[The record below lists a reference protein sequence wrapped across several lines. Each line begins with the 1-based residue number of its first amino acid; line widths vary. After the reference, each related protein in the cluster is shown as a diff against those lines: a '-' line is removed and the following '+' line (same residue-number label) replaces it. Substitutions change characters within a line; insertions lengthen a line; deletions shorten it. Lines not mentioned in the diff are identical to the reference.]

1 MRHELRTTQN
11 SILGLTGTW
20 LMSLPGLKKLVEL
33 MGGRITVQSVLGQG
47 STFTLILDGPQGE
60 AS

>member
-1 MRHELRTTQN
+1 
-11 SILGLTGTW
+11 
-20 LMSLPGLKKLVEL
+20 MSLPGLKKLVEL